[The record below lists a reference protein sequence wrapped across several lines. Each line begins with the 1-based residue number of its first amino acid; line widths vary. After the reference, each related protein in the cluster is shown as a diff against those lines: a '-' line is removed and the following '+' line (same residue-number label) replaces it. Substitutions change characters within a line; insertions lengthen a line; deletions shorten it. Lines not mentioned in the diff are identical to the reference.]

1 MLAFVK
7 QEGHMKLTDKERDE
21 LEAQLRRNR
30 NEQIWWGLVI
40 VAQLIIIALGIA
52 LMVQGI

>member
-7 QEGHMKLTDKERDE
+7 QEGHMTDEREE
-21 LEAQLRRNR
+21 LEAQLRRNK

-40 VAQLIIIALGIA
+40 VAQLTIIALGIA
-52 LMVQGI
+52 MVLG